1 MTIVKKL
8 GVVLI
13 TTVGISFGVVGTA
26 LAEMVIKADKI
37 LVPNDRD
44 LRFIPSHMG
53 GAEICFQTTDKLNG
67 YIMIMAGMNKPD
79 LLKATPT
86 EQCISK
92 SSNRMPI
99 FITGA
104 FRDRDL
110 PNASKS
116 IRVYV
121 KE

>member
-44 LRFIPSHMG
+44 LTFIPSHMG
-53 GAEICFQTTDKLNG
+53 GNTICFQTTDKLSG
-67 YIMIMAGMNKPD
+67 WMMIISGMNKPD

-99 FITGA
+99 LIVGA
-104 FRDRDL
+104 FRDL
-110 PNASKS
+110 PDESKS